1 MELNPNWLVAP
12 IVIPM
17 ICAALGL
24 TARRWS
30 YARTARIQRGLATVA
45 VTLNLLVAIAIL
57 IYTISGNRLVLQAGL
72 WPAPFGITLFADGL
86 SAIMLTLT
94 GILAA
99 ATVSYA
105 MGTLDERERMN
116 FHPLLLFLLMG
127 VNGAF
132 LAGDLF
138 NMYVFFEVLLMAS
151 FVLLTLGGQPG
162 QINGGIRYVVLNLLA
177 STLFLTA
184 AAITYGS
191 LGTLNM
197 AHIAERMHLA
207 PVGVQML
214 LAGLFLVVFSSKAA
228 LFPLFFWLPSSYHT
242 THPAVTAFF
251 GGLLTKVGIYSLYRI
266 FPLFFPTFLIA
277 WQPLILTIAGLT
289 MFVGVLGAMSVG
301 TVRRVLSFHIISQV
315 GYMVMG
321 LGLAATSDYPVAS
334 FALAAGILYLVH
346 HMIVK
351 SALLMAGGAAELEMG
366 TGSLMPGYLGGIIGR
381 RPALATLF
389 FIAAFSLAGI
399 PPSSGFVSKLS
410 LLESAFSSAH
420 WVIAGMALLVS
431 LLTMMSMIRLWQKG
445 FAGKAD
451 HPLSIHAPL
460 SHTGRKWLTL
470 TPITVLVILSLSIGI
485 FAQPVFNMSSVA
497 ANQVLD
503 REGYIAAVDPI
514 EGIPEISAAHGEDGE
529 KMDGHNEDEGNDG
542 GETDAGEASH

>member
-1 MELNPNWLVAP
+1 M
-12 IVIPM
+12 
-17 ICAALGL
+17 
-24 TARRWS
+24 
-30 YARTARIQRGLATVA
+30 
-45 VTLNLLVAIAIL
+45 
-57 IYTISGNRLVLQAGL
+57 
-72 WPAPFGITLFADGL
+72 
-86 SAIMLTLT
+86 
-94 GILAA
+94 
-99 ATVSYA
+99 
-105 MGTLDERERMN
+105 
-116 FHPLLLFLLMG
+116 
-127 VNGAF
+127 
-132 LAGDLF
+132 
-138 NMYVFFEVLLMAS
+138 
-151 FVLLTLGGQPG
+151 
-162 QINGGIRYVVLNLLA
+162 
-177 STLFLTA
+177 
-184 AAITYGS
+184 
-191 LGTLNM
+191 
-197 AHIAERMHLA
+197 
-207 PVGVQML
+207 
-214 LAGLFLVVFSSKAA
+214 
-228 LFPLFFWLPSSYHT
+228 
-242 THPAVTAFF
+242 
-251 GGLLTKVGIYSLYRI
+251 TKVGIYSLYRV
-266 FPLFFPTFLIA
+266 FPLLFPTFLVA

-366 TGSLMPGYLGGIIGR
+366 TGSLTPGYLGGIIGR

-389 FIAAFSLAGI
+389 FVAAFSLAGI

-420 WVIAGMALLVS
+420 WIIAGFALLVS

-445 FAGKAD
+445 FPGKAD

-460 SHTGRKWLTL
+460 AHTGRKWLTL
-470 TPITVLVILSLSIGI
+470 TPIAVLVILSLSIGI

-497 ANQVLD
+497 ADQVLD

-514 EGIPEISAAHGEDGE
+514 EGSLEIPAAHGEDGE
-529 KMDGHNEDEGNDG
+529 KMDGHNEDAVDDG

>member
-1 MELNPNWLVAP
+1 
-12 IVIPM
+12 
-17 ICAALGL
+17 
-24 TARRWS
+24 
-30 YARTARIQRGLATVA
+30 
-45 VTLNLLVAIAIL
+45 
-57 IYTISGNRLVLQAGL
+57 
-72 WPAPFGITLFADGL
+72 
-86 SAIMLTLT
+86 
-94 GILAA
+94 
-99 ATVSYA
+99 
-105 MGTLDERERMN
+105 
-116 FHPLLLFLLMG
+116 
-127 VNGAF
+127 
-132 LAGDLF
+132 
-138 NMYVFFEVLLMAS
+138 
-151 FVLLTLGGQPG
+151 
-162 QINGGIRYVVLNLLA
+162 
-177 STLFLTA
+177 
-184 AAITYGS
+184 
-191 LGTLNM
+191 
-197 AHIAERMHLA
+197 MHLA

-470 TPITVLVILSLSIGI
+470 TPIAVLVILSLSIGI

-529 KMDGHNEDEGNDG
+529 KMDGHR
-542 GETDAGEASH
+542 